1 MIPNNPISIPQADI
15 LHRQNQTALANIN
28 QPMFMMS
35 AGRAKKNIVTDIG
48 NASTKLAIKK
58 MVTESIMIWM
68 ALITPG
74 AYLTMKLVFDSTC
87 DIEYD

>member
-1 MIPNNPISIPQADI
+1 
-15 LHRQNQTALANIN
+15 
-28 QPMFMMS
+28 MFMMS

-74 AYLTMKLVFDSTC
+74 AHLTMKLVFDSTC

>member
-1 MIPNNPISIPQADI
+1 
-15 LHRQNQTALANIN
+15 
-28 QPMFMMS
+28 MFMMS

-58 MVTESIMIWM
+58 MVTESIMICM

-74 AYLTMKLVFDSTC
+74 AYLTMKFVFDSTC
-87 DIEYD
+87 DIGYD

>member
-1 MIPNNPISIPQADI
+1 MIKNNSPSITEI
-15 LHRQNQTALANIN
+15 GMLHKLNQTALANIN

-58 MVTESIMIWM
+58 IVTESIMI
-68 ALITPG
+68 
-74 AYLTMKLVFDSTC
+74 
-87 DIEYD
+87 

>member
-1 MIPNNPISIPQADI
+1 MHFATDSV
-15 LHRQNQTALANIN
+15 LCKFNQTALANIN
-28 QPMFMMS
+28 QPIFMIN

-58 MVTESIMIWM
+58 MVTESIMICM
-68 ALITPG
+68 ALMTPG

-87 DIEYD
+87 DIVYD

>member
-1 MIPNNPISIPQADI
+1 VIPNNLIYIPQTEI
-15 LHRQNQTALANIN
+15 LHKQNQTALANIN
-28 QPMFMMS
+28 QPIFMMS